1 MLPYVQVCLHDL
13 YNFYYSRYALYISS
27 TNIGLKIII
36 VFRLAV
42 VYNTN
47 KIISSS
53 LNFNFV
59 GIVTIYLSF
68 SLFLSF
74 FFLYHKTNS
83 IPVNNFYFNIKIYFW
98 FVKNRKSER
107 CSISFEQ
114 ALV

>member
-1 MLPYVQVCLHDL
+1 MLPYDL

-47 KIISSS
+47 KIIFSS
-53 LNFNFV
+53 LNFKFV

-74 FFLYHKTNS
+74 FYHKTNS
-83 IPVNNFYFNIKIYFW
+83 IPMNNFYFNIKIYF
-98 FVKNRKSER
+98 
-107 CSISFEQ
+107 
-114 ALV
+114 